1 MLEMININK
10 TFDAGTTYSKK
21 VIDDLNLKVNDEDF
35 ICIIGANGSGKSTL
49 FSLIAG
55 SILSDSGKI
64 ILDGK
69 NITMDAEYKRAH
81 YIGRLFQDPML
92 GTAPD
97 LTVYENLMLAAKQ
110 GSWLSIPDKSDRRY
124 LQERLRELD
133 MGLEDRMNTPVRL
146 LSGGQRQALTLIMAT
161 INPPKIL
168 LLDEHTAALDPESAD
183 KVIDLTEKIVAENK
197 ITCLMITHNMQQALQ
212 LGNRTIMLNS
222 GKIVYEA
229 EGEERKKL
237 TVSDLISK
245 FKNAVGKDLDNDEML
260 LNINELQS

>member
-1 MLEMININK
+1 MLELINITK
-10 TFDAGTTYSKK
+10 TFDPHTTYAKT
-21 VIDDLNLKVNDEDF
+21 VINSLDLKVNDGDF

-64 ILDGK
+64 ILDGR

-110 GSWLSIPDKSDRRY
+110 GSWLSIPDKNDKAY
-124 LQERLRELD
+124 LKERLKELD
-133 MGLEDRMNTPVRL
+133 MGLEERMNTPVRL

-183 KVIDLTEKIVAENK
+183 KVITLTEKIVSENR
-197 ITCLMITHNMQQALQ
+197 ITCLMITHNMNQALQ
-212 LGNRTIMLNS
+212 TGNRTIMLNN
-222 GKIVYEA
+222 GRIVYDTA
-229 EGEERKKL
+229 GEERKKL
-237 TVSDLISK
+237 TVSDLVGK
-245 FKNAVGKDLDNDEML
+245 FRSAVGKELDDDEIL
-260 LNINELQS
+260 LV

>member
-1 MLEMININK
+1 MLELINISK
-10 TFDAGTTYSKK
+10 TFDPNTTYSRKA
-21 VIDDLNLKVNDEDF
+21 IDGLNLKVNDEDF

-92 GTAPD
+92 GSAPD

-110 GSWLSIPDKSDRRY
+110 GSWLSIPNRNDKQYLKDR
-124 LQERLRELD
+124 LAKLD

-168 LLDEHTAALDPESAD
+168 LLDEHTAALDPESAE
-183 KVIDLTEKIVAENK
+183 KVIDLTERIVSENR
-197 ITCLMITHNMQQALQ
+197 ITCLMITHNMNQALR
-212 LGNRTIMLNS
+212 LGNRTIMLNE
-222 GKIVYEA
+222 GKIVYETQ
-229 EGEERKKL
+229 GEERKKL
-237 TVSDLISK
+237 TVNDLVYK
-245 FKNAVGKDLDNDEML
+245 FKDAVGKDLDDEIL
-260 LNINELQS
+260 LD

>member
-1 MLEMININK
+1 MLELINISK
-10 TFDAGTTYSKK
+10 TFDPNTTYSKT
-21 VIDDLNLKVNDEDF
+21 VIKDLNLKVNDEDF

-69 NITMDAEYKRAH
+69 NITMDPEYKRAH

-110 GSWLSIPDKSDRRY
+110 GPWLSIPNRNEKEY
-124 LQERLRELD
+124 LKEKLAELD
-133 MGLEDRMNTPVRL
+133 MGLEERMNTPVRL

-183 KVIDLTEKIVAENK
+183 KVINITEKIVYENR
-197 ITCLMITHNMQQALQ
+197 ITCLMITHNMQQALK
-212 LGNRTIMLNS
+212 LGNRTIMLND
-222 GKIVYEA
+222 GRIVYETQ
-229 EGEERKKL
+229 GEERKKL
-237 TVSDLISK
+237 TVNDLVSK
-245 FKNAVGKDLDNDEML
+245 FRTAVGKDLDNDEML
-260 LNINELQS
+260 LD